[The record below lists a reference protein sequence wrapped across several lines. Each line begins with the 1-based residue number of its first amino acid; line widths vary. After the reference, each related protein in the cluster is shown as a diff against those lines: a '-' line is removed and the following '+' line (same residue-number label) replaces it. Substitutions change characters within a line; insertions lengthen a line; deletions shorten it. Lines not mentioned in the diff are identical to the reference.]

1 MKIYGDLNPSG
12 SYLILMSVPTVSTV
26 SNVST
31 LSDSELEAL
40 RVELTGEIDNL
51 QDKLKVITGEI
62 KKREDAKASV
72 LKDGVHASL
81 LTAAR
86 GMKALGA
93 KIPVE
98 MLKLMD
104 PEDAKEFE
112 APKTFADVAET
123 SATSGSAHAAPAVAH
138 AAATAEMKQQP
149 SVMHSVDE
157 IVRFFMFQYFVLTAD
172 PRWTSF
178 LNPKASFAS
187 EKYASSI
194 DDLKVFMPF
203 DLLTELGFNAK
214 LHDMDALAKDFVE
227 YVGGLT
233 YSGSKSISRA
243 LTLVTNVV
251 FTLSLMN
258 MTVTR
263 LTENAQTS
271 RMMKDFANGAN
282 PFIELSK
289 RIKHQSEEPE
299 EDDYPPKFVK
309 KTGKGAGKKANKPNN
324 NN

>member
-1 MKIYGDLNPSG
+1 
-12 SYLILMSVPTVSTV
+12 MSIPTA
-26 SNVST
+26 NVSA
-31 LSDSELEAL
+31 LSDSELK
-40 RVELTGEIDNL
+40 VVQDELTDEIGKL
-51 QDKLKVITGEI
+51 QVKLDVVVDEI

-93 KIPVE
+93 KIPAE

-112 APKTFADVAET
+112 APKTFADIAET
-123 SATSGSAHAAPAVAH
+123 SATPIATPIATVGTVATPAVEKNRRS
-138 AAATAEMKQQP
+138 TTMQ
-149 SVMHSVDE
+149 SVDE
-157 IVRFFMFQYFVLTAD
+157 IVKFFMFQYFVLTSD

-194 DDLKVFMPF
+194 NDIKVFMPF
-203 DLLTELGFNAK
+203 ELLTELGFNAK
-214 LHDMDALAKDFVE
+214 LHDMDALSNDFVE
-227 YVGGLT
+227 YVGSLT
-233 YSGSKSISRA
+233 YSGSKSISKA
-243 LTLVTNVV
+243 LSLVTNIV
-251 FTLSLMN
+251 FTLSLLN

-263 LTENAQTS
+263 LTENVQTS

-289 RIKHQSEEPE
+289 RIKHQSEDLG
-299 EDDYPPKFVK
+299 DDEFPPKFVK
-309 KTGKGAGKKANKPNN
+309 KTGKGAGKKAGNKPNN